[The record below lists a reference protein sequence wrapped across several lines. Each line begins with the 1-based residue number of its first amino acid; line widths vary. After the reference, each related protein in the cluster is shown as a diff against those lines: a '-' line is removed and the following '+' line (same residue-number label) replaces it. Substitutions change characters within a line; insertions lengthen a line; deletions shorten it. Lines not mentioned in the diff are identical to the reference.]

1 MKQNG
6 IDETFEA
13 LTGYAPWRWQ
23 SRWTHALAKGEA
35 RNVNAP
41 TGCGK
46 TALIAGWMA
55 ARITGGDGTPTRLCW
70 VIDRRGVVDQ
80 IVADA
85 ERWARQAGK
94 LGLDV
99 AVSTLRGEKRTDVAL
114 DPSKPAVI
122 VGTTDMIGSRL
133 LMRGYGVSW
142 KQHAQYAGLLAND
155 TLIALDEAHLGR
167 PFLDLVKTLAK
178 RPDTRD
184 LHAVGVSASL
194 DDEEAAGPRLDDP
207 DLEEALRKR
216 LSAPKKIVR
225 KPNAAPE
232 EEALRLADARRRVL
246 VIVRQPGRARRIARK
261 LQERTK
267 RRVLLVTGEQRTL
280 ERLRMHD
287 ELERWRRPAAEAQ
300 ETEYLV
306 GTTAL
311 EVGFDVTSDVLISDP
326 TDAVGGQQRAGR
338 LNREGASGDARLIIC
353 GKPTGYGPDESG
365 RRKRSLAAER
375 QTAAWLR
382 GKADASPAALA
393 DAPETAK
400 YPGAKT
406 VPLTAEDVAALAC
419 TTRPAPAPRVPV
431 EVLIHGIDAPE
442 RPRVEIAVREE
453 LDEIADA
460 GGHAAAWPGSSL
472 EAWRKHYGVL
482 PVETASIPLDRVRSW
497 LRNEQDRG
505 DADAATGNRLGDGVP
520 ILEVRNGEPTRRSAE
535 KIRQREPFPGS
546 TLVFPTRWIDVDEWG
561 SVEPRTA
568 RNEEPAPDAACAPGT
583 GRTIEL
589 HEHRTGACFQAT
601 DTGPWRC
608 IERTDERRTTAHADH
623 RQTLREHRA
632 RTEAAAIR
640 LIEALQIDDPGR
652 TALIEFARFHDLGKT
667 RPEWQRWF
675 GAADEPEPLAHGGA
689 PGNPALL
696 AGFRH
701 ELASVADAGEPLS
714 ALGRAL
720 ILGHHGRARPWMP
733 VEAAGRDAG
742 RGIRR
747 IADGAPVV
755 YETARALLGDY
766 GLAYLATAAAAADVA
781 GGPGKDPR

>member
-23 SRWTHALAKGEA
+23 SRWTHALARGEA

-85 ERWARQAGK
+85 ERWARQAGE

-167 PFLDLVKTLAK
+167 PFLDLVKTLAA

-184 LHAVGVSASL
+184 LHAVGISASL

-232 EEALRLADARRRVL
+232 EEALRLADAKLRAL

-287 ELERWRRPAAEAQ
+287 ELERWRRPPAEAQ

-326 TDAVGGQQRAGR
+326 TDAVGVQQRAGR

-353 GKPTGYGPDESG
+353 GEPTGYGPDESG
-365 RRKRSLAAER
+365 RRKRSLAAEK

-472 EAWRKHYGVL
+472 EAWRKHYRVL

-505 DADAATGNRLGDGVP
+505 DADAPAGTRLEDEVP

-561 SVEPRTA
+561 SVEPRAT

-608 IERTDERRTTAHADH
+608 IERTDERRTTARAD

-689 PGNPALL
+689 PGDPALL
-696 AGFRH
+696 AKFRH

-733 VEAAGRDAG
+733 AEAAGRDAG

-781 GGPGKDPR
+781 GGPRKDPR

>member
-6 IDETFEA
+6 IDKTFEA
-13 LTGYAPWRWQ
+13 LTGHPPWRWQ

-35 RNVNAP
+35 RNVNAA

-55 ARITGGDGTPTRLCW
+55 ARIAGGDGTPTRLCW

-85 ERWARQAGK
+85 KRWAMRAGK

-155 TLIALDEAHLGR
+155 ALIALDEAHLGR
-167 PFLDLVKTLAK
+167 PFLDLVKTLAA
-178 RPDTRD
+178 RPDTRN

-194 DDEEAAGPRLDDP
+194 DDEKAAGPRLDDP
-207 DLEEALRKR
+207 DLEEGLRKR

-225 KPNAAPE
+225 KPNASPE

-246 VIVRQPGRARRIARK
+246 VVVRQPGRAQRIARK

-287 ELERWRRPAAEAQ
+287 ELERWRRPAAEAR

-326 TDAVGGQQRAGR
+326 TDAVGIQQRAGR
-338 LNREGASGDARLIIC
+338 LNREGSTGDARLIIC
-353 GKPTGYGPDESG
+353 GKPAGYGPDKR
-365 RRKRSLAAER
+365 RRKQSLAAER

-393 DAPETAK
+393 DGPETAK

-406 VPLTAEDVAALAC
+406 VPLTDEDVAALAC

-460 GGHAAAWPGSSL
+460 GGRAAAWPGSSL

-482 PVETASIPLDRVRSW
+482 PVETASIPRDRVMSW

-505 DADAATGNRLGDGVP
+505 DADAPAGTRLGDGVP
-520 ILEVRNGEPTRRSAE
+520 ILEVWNGEPRHRSAKE
-535 KIRQREPFPGS
+535 IRQQGTVPGS
-546 TLVFPTRWIDVDEWG
+546 TLVFPARWLDIDEWG
-561 SVEPRTA
+561 SVTPRTA
-568 RNEEPAPDAACAPGT
+568 RNEEPAPDAACTPGT
-583 GRTIEL
+583 GRTIKL

-608 IERTDERRTTAHADH
+608 IERTEERRNARRPDP
-623 RQTLREHRA
+623 RQTLREHRVQ
-632 RTEAAAIR
+632 TEAAAVR
-640 LIEALQIDDPGR
+640 LIEDLKIDDPESR
-652 TALIEFARFHDLGKT
+652 TALLEFARFHDLGKT

-733 VEAAGRDAG
+733 AEAAGRDAG
-742 RGIRR
+742 RDIRR
-747 IADGAPVV
+747 IADRAPVV

-781 GGPGKDPR
+781 GGPRKDPR